1 MIRFLV
7 KRTLRA
13 LIALYLFITFVFF
26 FTQLVIP
33 GDFTTQFAMGMN
45 RAAREALQKE
55 LGLDLPIWQQY
66 LNWLHRLLA
75 GSLGTSFYGYSVT
88 ASMKAVLPPTLLIF
102 LTGTVIAFFIGQ
114 WLGKWTAW
122 RGPGPVSGASTF
134 SAIALYTSFPPW
146 LAFLMVY
153 FFVRRFEL
161 FPSALFLYQNPLAQ
175 FRQRLSE
182 SSDLLPNTLITYM
195 LLTMVAALLVL
206 VIGDRVLQ
214 RLWRRRLPLPVSVIL
229 LPALAVGSWFAFG
242 FGAPA
247 LQIMHLAG
255 LPILTFVLLSLGETM
270 LIMQTTMKDTLGEE
284 YIRVARAKGL
294 PEHMVRDK
302 HAARNAVIPVFSRL
316 VVSLPYL
323 LTGIVIIERAV
334 NWPGMGEAM
343 LLALYNKD
351 TPVVMG
357 ALLIIG
363 AISSLARLVLDVV
376 QLYIDPRM
384 RDRAIRMGD
393 LGPVKF

>member
-26 FTQLVIP
+26 FMQRLIP
-33 GDFTTQFAMGMN
+33 GDFTTQFAMSMN
-45 RAAREALQKE
+45 RSAREALQKE
-55 LGLDLPIWQQY
+55 LGLDLPLWQQY
-66 LNWLHRLLA
+66 LNWLHRLA
-75 GSLGTSFYGYSVT
+75 TGSLGTSFYGNSVT
-88 ASMKAVLPPTLLIF
+88 ESMKAVLPPTLLIF
-102 LTGTVIAFFIGQ
+102 LTGTIIAFAIGQ
-114 WLGKWTAW
+114 WLGKVTAW
-122 RGPGPVSGASTF
+122 RGPGPVSDAATF
-134 SAIALYTSFPPW
+134 SAIALYTTFPPW
-146 LAFLMVY
+146 LAFLVVY
-153 FFVRRFEL
+153 FFVRRLEL
-161 FPSALFLYQNPLAQ
+161 FPPILFLYKNPMAQ
-175 FRQRLSE
+175 LRQRLSA
-182 SSDLLPNTLITYM
+182 DYNVLPNTVITQM
-195 LLTMVAALLVL
+195 LLTFAAALLLL
-206 VIGDRVLQ
+206 VIADRML
-214 RLWRRRLPLPVSVIL
+214 RRFWRRRLPLVASAAL
-229 LPALAVGSWFAFG
+229 LPAITVGSWYTFG

-247 LQIMHLAG
+247 MQIMHLAG
-255 LPILTFVLLSLGETM
+255 LPMLVYVLLSLGETT

-284 YIRVARAKGL
+284 YVRAARAKGL
-294 PEHMVRDK
+294 PEHVVRDK

-343 LLALYNKD
+343 LLALYNQD

-363 AISSLARLVLDVV
+363 VVSAVARLLLDVV

-384 RDRAIRMGD
+384 RDRAIQMDDRGA
-393 LGPVKF
+393 VRF